1 MTWEPNCHNILLVV
15 SMNALSRH
23 SFGEMG
29 TITEDS
35 MTHESTTRRLIL
47 TGMSALVVGSTL
59 SIIGVLMYPVAVA
72 GGFIG

>member
-1 MTWEPNCHNILLVV
+1 M
-15 SMNALSRH
+15 A
-23 SFGEMG
+23 
-29 TITEDS
+29 
-35 MTHESTTRRLIL
+35 HESTTRRVIL

>member
-1 MTWEPNCHNILLVV
+1 MTWEPNCHSIFLVV
-15 SMNALSRH
+15 SMNALGRR

-35 MTHESTTRRLIL
+35 MAHESTTRRVIL